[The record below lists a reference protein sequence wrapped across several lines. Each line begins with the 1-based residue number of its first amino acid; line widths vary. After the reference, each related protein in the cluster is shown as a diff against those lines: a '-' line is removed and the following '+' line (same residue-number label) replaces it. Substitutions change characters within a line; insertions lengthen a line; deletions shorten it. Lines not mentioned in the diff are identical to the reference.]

1 MVFLSTAII
10 VFLIMIAIFLY
21 FEIIDHVAI
30 FISIVFSI
38 FVGILFER
46 IVTDNNNT
54 RIQSCKEESQLIV
67 PMVSYA
73 NDSSFKTLK
82 YEHNKIERKIRIQ
95 KSDSLFTRNDSE
107 YIIEPCEET
116 VLKRSR

>member
-1 MVFLSTAII
+1 MVFLFTAII
-10 VFLIMIAIFLY
+10 VFLIMISIFLY
-21 FEIIDHVAI
+21 FEIVDHVAI
-30 FISIVFSI
+30 VISIVFSI
-38 FVGILFER
+38 FVGI
-46 IVTDNNNT
+46 VSDNNT

>member
-1 MVFLSTAII
+1 MVFLYTASL

-21 FEIIDHVAI
+21 FDSINVTEIIV
-30 FISIVFSI
+30 SIIFSI
-38 FVGILFER
+38 FVGIMTEA
-46 IVTDNNNT
+46 IVSDNNT

-67 PMVSYA
+67 PTVSYA

-82 YEHNKIERKIRIQ
+82 YEHEKIERKIRIQ
-95 KSDSLFTRNDSE
+95 KSDSLFTWNDST
-107 YIIEPCEET
+107 YIIEPCEKT

>member
-21 FEIIDHVAI
+21 FEIYDHVAI
-30 FISIVFSI
+30 VISIVFSI
-38 FVGILFER
+38 FVGIISES
-46 IVTDNNNT
+46 IVSDHNT

-67 PMVSYA
+67 PMISYA

-82 YEHNKIERKIRIQ
+82 YEHDKIERKIRIQ

>member
-1 MVFLSTAII
+1 
-10 VFLIMIAIFLY
+10 MIAIFLY
-21 FEIIDHVAI
+21 FEIIDHLTIVV
-30 FISIVFSI
+30 SIVFSI
-38 FVGILFER
+38 FVGILTEG
-46 IVTDNNNT
+46 IVSDNNT

-67 PMVSYA
+67 PIISYA

-82 YEHNKIERKIRIQ
+82 FEHEKIERKIRIQ

-116 VLKRSR
+116 VLKRRN

>member
-1 MVFLSTAII
+1 MVFLFTASIC
-10 VFLIMIAIFLY
+10 FLIMIALFIYLDSINVTATIVSCFSGIM
-21 FEIIDHVAI
+21 FEGIHIDI
-30 FISIVFSI
+30 K
-38 FVGILFER
+38 
-46 IVTDNNNT
+46 NNT
-54 RIQSCKEESQLIV
+54 QSCKEESQLIV

-82 YEHNKIERKIRIQ
+82 YEHDKIERKIRIQ